1 MPIHAKA
8 CACCDLS
15 VSNVRATAAR
25 VVSQV
30 LAGQSLVEVLP
41 PALTGVPAA
50 QHPFLKALCFG
61 TLRWYHRLEFI
72 LELLLHRSIQDPE
85 THALALVGLHQL
97 AFMTVK
103 PYAAV
108 SETVAAGRKAWA
120 RPLLNALLRGYQ
132 RQREALEAAADADCE
147 AAVSHPAWLRRR
159 IEQAWPH
166 QAEAVL
172 AANNRQPPMALRVN
186 LMRISRQAYSQLLT
200 SQGLVAHPVA
210 AVESALV
217 LEQPV
222 PVEVLPGFAAGWVAV
237 QDTAAQLAA
246 PLLAVQPGQRVLD
259 VCAAPGGKTSHILE
273 SCPQLEELVAVDSSA
288 TRLGR
293 LWENLARTGAM
304 SKVRVIGADA
314 REPEA
319 WWDGRPF
326 DRILVDAPCSAT
338 GVIRRHPDIKVLRRE
353 SDVAALVQVQREILA
368 AVWPLLA
375 EGGLLL
381 YATCSLLPEENEAQI
396 RVFLNNHPDARC
408 VPIETRWGEAT
419 GCGRQILPGEQ
430 DMDGF
435 FYARL
440 EKCAGSG

>member
-1 MPIHAKA
+1 M
-8 CACCDLS
+8 
-15 VSNVRATAAR
+15 SNVRAIAAQVIR
-25 VVSQV
+25 QV
-30 LAGQSLVEVLP
+30 LAGQSLAEVLP
-41 PALTGVPAA
+41 PALTQVPAA
-50 QHPFLKALCFG
+50 QHPFFKALCFG

-72 LELLLHRSIQDPE
+72 LDQLLHRSIQDPE
-85 THALALVGLHQL
+85 IHALALVGLHQL

-103 PYAAV
+103 PHAAV

-120 RPLLNALLRGYQ
+120 RSLLNALLRGYQ
-132 RQREALEAAADADCE
+132 RRREALEAAADADCE

-166 QAEAVL
+166 QAQAILV
-172 AANNRQPPMALRVN
+172 ANNRQPPMALRVN
-186 LMRISRQAYSQLLT
+186 LARISREAYSQRLSDL
-200 SQGLVAHPVA
+200 GLVAHPVGT
-210 AVESALV
+210 VDSALI

-222 PVEVLPGFAAGWVAV
+222 PVAVLPGFAEGLVSV
-237 QDTAAQLAA
+237 QDSAAQLAA

-259 VCAAPGGKTSHILE
+259 VCAAPGGKTLHILE
-273 SCPQLEELVAVDSSA
+273 SCPQLEELVAVDSSPA
-288 TRLGR
+288 RLMR
-293 LWENLARTGAM
+293 IRENLARAKEM
-304 SKVRVIGADA
+304 SRVRLICADA

-319 WWDGRPF
+319 WWDGKPF

-353 SDVAALVQVQREILA
+353 SDVAASAALQREILA

-375 EGGLLL
+375 EAGGLLL

-396 RVFLNNHPDARC
+396 QAFLKCHPDARC
-408 VPIETRWGEAT
+408 VAIEAPWGEAT
-419 GCGRQILPGEQ
+419 GCGRQILPGAQ

-440 EKCAGSG
+440 EKCAGSE

>member
-15 VSNVRATAAR
+15 VSDVRATAAQ
-25 VVSQV
+25 VVRQV
-30 LAGQSLVEVLP
+30 LAGQSLAEGLP
-41 PALTGVPAA
+41 PALTRVPGA
-50 QHPFLKALCFG
+50 QHSFLKALCYG

-72 LELLLHRSIQDPE
+72 LKQLSHRPLKDPE
-85 THALALVGLHQL
+85 MHALALVGLHQL

-103 PYAAV
+103 PHAAV
-108 SETVAAGRKAWA
+108 AETVAAGKAWA

-166 QAEAVL
+166 QADAIL
-172 AANNRQPPMALRVN
+172 AANNRHPPFVLRVN
-186 LMRISRQAYSQLLT
+186 LARISRQAYSRLLT

-210 AVESALV
+210 TVDSALV

-222 PVEVLPGFAAGWVAV
+222 PVEILPGFAEGLVSV
-237 QDTAAQLAA
+237 QDAAAQLAA

-259 VCAAPGGKTSHILE
+259 VCAAPGGKTLHILE
-273 SCPQLEELVAVDSSA
+273 SCPQLEELVAVDVSEV
-288 TRLGR
+288 RLGR
-293 LWENLARTGAM
+293 IQENLARAGAM
-304 SKVRVIGADA
+304 SAVRLICADA

-319 WWDGRPF
+319 WWDGKPV

-353 SDVAALVQVQREILA
+353 SDAAALSGVQREILA

-396 RVFLNNHPDARC
+396 QAFLNAHPDARC
-408 VPIETRWGEAT
+408 VPIEAPWGQAT
-419 GCGRQILPGEQ
+419 GCGRQILPGER

-440 EKCAGSG
+440 KKCAGSE